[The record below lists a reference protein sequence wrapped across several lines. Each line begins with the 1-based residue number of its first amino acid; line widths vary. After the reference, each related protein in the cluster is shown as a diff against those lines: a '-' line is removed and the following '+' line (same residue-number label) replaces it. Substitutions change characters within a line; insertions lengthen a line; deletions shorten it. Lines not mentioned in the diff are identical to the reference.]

1 VTKPPHNPIAGR
13 RGLGED
19 GGVEPVEI
27 LTGDLLI
34 RPWRPDDAR
43 AVYEACQDPG
53 IQRWTLVPSP
63 YERADAERF
72 VGEFTSAAW
81 ATRSAAPLG
90 VFHQASGELLG
101 SNGLGSIN
109 SARNSAELGYWT
121 APWARGRGVALAAT
135 RAVAT
140 WAFTT
145 LRLDRLTWSA
155 EIGNQ
160 ASRLVALRA
169 GFQIRGEQRMA
180 QPHPRGRRE
189 SWVGSLLPGEVTAT
203 IPAQYAPGSRFV
215 RRAGVFGAPPPV
227 LSLDGVPGRLRAP
240 AERDLDAVTRACQDA
255 ESARWTT
262 VPAPYQPSDAEFY
275 VLDHL
280 PGQWARGTGAGFAIT
295 DADDRYVGGVDLRV
309 HADDDGVGEIGYLV
323 APWAR
328 GRGYAPAAVRAICAW
343 GFAALGLERI
353 AWYAYLGNDASR
365 RVAEKVGFAMESVGR
380 GVCVQRGERRDAWV
394 GSLLPADLA

>member
-1 VTKPPHNPIAGR
+1 M
-13 RGLGED
+13 
-19 GGVEPVEI
+19 EPVEI

-155 EIGNQ
+155 EIGR
-160 ASRLVALRA
+160 ASC
-169 GFQIRGEQRMA
+169 
-180 QPHPRGRRE
+180 RE
-189 SWVGSLLPGEVTAT
+189 
-203 IPAQYAPGSRFV
+203 
-215 RRAGVFGAPPPV
+215 
-227 LSLDGVPGRLRAP
+227 
-240 AERDLDAVTRACQDA
+240 
-255 ESARWTT
+255 
-262 VPAPYQPSDAEFY
+262 
-275 VLDHL
+275 
-280 PGQWARGTGAGFAIT
+280 
-295 DADDRYVGGVDLRV
+295 RV
-309 HADDDGVGEIGYLV
+309 
-323 APWAR
+323 
-328 GRGYAPAAVRAICAW
+328 
-343 GFAALGLERI
+343 
-353 AWYAYLGNDASR
+353 
-365 RVAEKVGFAMESVGR
+365 
-380 GVCVQRGERRDAWV
+380 
-394 GSLLPADLA
+394 